1 MCLFSRAS
9 SRASPRQDNPS
20 VFLKLAAV
28 MGVQEKSTCSA
39 KGDRKTISKDC
50 FMESFCTLEALYP
63 FSIELLALLRLR
75 ALLQWEDLVNKPEYH
90 TVAQVTNVS
99 LEGCM

>member
-28 MGVQEKSTCSA
+28 MGVQEKSTCST
-39 KGDRKTISKDC
+39 KGDRKTISEDC
-50 FMESFCTLEALYP
+50 IMESFCTLEALYP
-63 FSIELLALLRLR
+63 FSIELL

-90 TVAQVTNVS
+90 TVAQVTNIS

>member
-1 MCLFSRAS
+1 
-9 SRASPRQDNPS
+9 
-20 VFLKLAAV
+20 
-28 MGVQEKSTCSA
+28 
-39 KGDRKTISKDC
+39 
-50 FMESFCTLEALYP
+50 MESFCTLEALYP